1 MEVVGG
7 NWKLR
12 EVRTLNN
19 EAKVVDDND
28 SINYKVKIKHW
39 GYCLMNETDKVIG
52 IASDHGGFN
61 LKEQITDFL
70 KKDNYQVI
78 DYGTNN
84 GDSVDYP
91 DYAYKIVMGIL
102 NSEVG
107 RGIIM
112 CGTGIGISITANRFP
127 GIRAALCWDEYS
139 AKMSKEHNNA
149 NILAFGGRTTDFETA
164 KKIVSIWLN
173 TPFEGGRHLKRIE
186 KIDDL
191 AIDFWSKYLKN
202 KEGV

>member
-1 MEVVGG
+1 
-7 NWKLR
+7 
-12 EVRTLNN
+12 
-19 EAKVVDDND
+19 
-28 SINYKVKIKHW
+28 
-39 GYCLMNETDKVIG
+39 MNVTDKIIG

-61 LKEQITDFL
+61 LKEKIIDFL
-70 KKDNYQVI
+70 KKDNYQAI

-102 NSEVG
+102 NNEVD
-107 RGIIM
+107 RGIII

-164 KKIVSIWLN
+164 KRIVSTWLN
-173 TPFEGGRHLKRIE
+173 TPFEGGRHVKRIE

-191 AIDFWSKYLKN
+191 AIDFWSKYLKA
-202 KEGV
+202 KRVFDEHL